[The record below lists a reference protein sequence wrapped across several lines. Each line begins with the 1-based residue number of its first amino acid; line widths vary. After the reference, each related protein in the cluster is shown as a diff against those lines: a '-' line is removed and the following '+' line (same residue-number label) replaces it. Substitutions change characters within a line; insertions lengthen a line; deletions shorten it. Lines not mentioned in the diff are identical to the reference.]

1 MEMRNTNIEQAFQKF
16 ANEQQMCLTVNLYKF
31 SELFPDQQDFFIAHF
46 KTLKGAASAL
56 KVMSNIIGGTIEK
69 GGRRL
74 FFEYWNTEFVIRKSG
89 TANYVIAVEDKSTK
103 TCA

>member
-1 MEMRNTNIEQAFQKF
+1 MNNIEEAFQKF

-46 KTLKGAASAL
+46 KNLKGATNAL
-56 KVMSNIIGGTIEK
+56 KVMSNIIGGTIQK

-74 FFEYWNTEFVIRKSG
+74 SFEYWNTAFVIRKLG
-89 TANYVIAVEDKSTK
+89 TDTYAISLENKENE
-103 TCA
+103 

>member
-1 MEMRNTNIEQAFQKF
+1 MRNTNIEEAFQKF

-31 SELFPDQQDFFIAHF
+31 SELFPDQQDFFMASF
-46 KTLKGAASAL
+46 KNLKGAANAL

-74 FFEYWNTEFVIRKSG
+74 SFEYWNSEFVIRKSG
-89 TANYVIAVEDKSTK
+89 SANYVIAVEDKTTK
-103 TCA
+103 PCA